1 MEILIILMM
10 FMALLLIVIWL
21 PYFKQVKNEA
31 LNTASTHQESSRKE
45 TNISLYKEHKAEI
58 EKDFSEG
65 AIDEESY
72 QYLLA
77 ELDQS
82 LLQDIEASEEVL
94 DNLQEARKEK
104 EHSFSVVWP
113 IALTLFITI
122 FSFSL
127 YNTEGAFDNLT
138 QTPAVESPAN
148 QQAAMDARRDQMINY
163 LEELRQKV
171 ESEPDDTE
179 AWYAIG
185 QTLVSV
191 GMFDAA
197 INAYQQVIR
206 IEGESADL
214 LGLIAQAHYYK
225 NNQQMDETVQS
236 FIDQAL
242 KLNPNDPA
250 TNILVGMHNFINQQY
265 QPAID
270 AWQRVLNSNQVGVN
284 TKALIEAVDEAK
296 KRLALT
302 ASSGSSG
309 AAEQSTNSE
318 VEQEVNAVSGPQIKL
333 QVSLSPKVEKI
344 ITQQGDRVV
353 FIYAIPTDGRRMPL
367 AAVKLNT
374 SDLPLTIT
382 LSDKDA
388 MTPQSALSSVKS
400 VNINAVAS
408 KQGGAGIKPG
418 DYKAQAFNID
428 VESQETLNLIIDT
441 LVQ

>member
-21 PYFKQVKNEA
+21 PYFKQVKDEA
-31 LNTASTHQESSRKE
+31 LNIASTHQESSRKE
-45 TNISLYKEHKAEI
+45 TNISLYQEHKAEI
-58 EKDFSEG
+58 EKDFCEG

-94 DNLQEARKEK
+94 GNLQEARKEK

-113 IALTLFITI
+113 IVLTLFITV

-127 YNTEGAFDNLT
+127 YDTEGAFDNLT
-138 QTPAVESPAN
+138 QTPAVESPAK
-148 QQAAMDARRDQMINY
+148 QQAEMDAQRDEMINY

-171 ESEPDDTE
+171 ESDPDDTE

-197 INAYQQVIR
+197 IHAYQQVIR
-206 IEGESADL
+206 IEGESSDL

-265 QPAID
+265 QPAIN
-270 AWQRVLNSNQVGVN
+270 AWQRVLSSNQVGVN
-284 TKALIEAVDEAK
+284 TKALIEAVGEAK
-296 KRLALT
+296 QRLALT
-302 ASSGSSG
+302 TASGSNSAG
-309 AAEQSTNSE
+309 PATNSA
-318 VEQEVNAVSGPQIKL
+318 VEQGMSAITGPQIQL
-333 QVSLSPKVEKI
+333 QVNLSPEVEKI
-344 ITQQGDRVV
+344 IAQQGDRVV

-388 MTPQSALSSVKS
+388 MTPQSTLSSVKS

-418 DYKAQAFNID
+418 DYKAQVFNID
-428 VESQETLNLIIDT
+428 VKSEETLNLIIDT

>member
-1 MEILIILMM
+1 
-10 FMALLLIVIWL
+10 
-21 PYFKQVKNEA
+21 
-31 LNTASTHQESSRKE
+31 
-45 TNISLYKEHKAEI
+45 
-58 EKDFSEG
+58 
-65 AIDEESY
+65 
-72 QYLLA
+72 LA

-94 DNLQEARKEK
+94 GNLQEARKEK
-104 EHSFSVVWP
+104 EHSVSVVWP
-113 IALTLFITI
+113 IVLTLFITV

-127 YNTEGAFDNLT
+127 YDTEGAFDNLT
-138 QTPAVESPAN
+138 QTPVVESPAN
-148 QQAAMDARRDQMINY
+148 QQAEIDAQRDEMINY
-163 LEELRQKV
+163 LDELRQKV
-171 ESEPDDTE
+171 EIDPDDTE

-197 INAYQQVIR
+197 IHAYQQVIR
-206 IEGESADL
+206 IEGESSDL

-225 NNQQMDETVQS
+225 NNQQMDETVRS

-265 QPAID
+265 QVAIN
-270 AWQRVLNSNQVGVN
+270 AWQRVLSSNQVGVN
-284 TKALIEAVDEAK
+284 TKALLEAVGEAK
-296 KRLALT
+296 QRLALT
-302 ASSGSSG
+302 TASGSNSAG
-309 AAEQSTNSE
+309 QATNST
-318 VEQEVNAVSGPQIKL
+318 VEQGMSAITGPQIQL
-333 QVSLSPKVEKI
+333 QVSLSPEVEKI
-344 ITQQGDRVV
+344 IAQQGDRVV

-374 SDLPLTIT
+374 SDLPITIT

-388 MTPQSALSSVKS
+388 MTPQSTLSSVKL

-418 DYKAQAFNID
+418 DYKAQVFNID
-428 VESQETLNLIIDT
+428 VKSEETLNLIIDT
-441 LVQ
+441 VVQ